1 MSERIVVTAPTG
13 HVGSR
18 VVQLLLQAGARPTL
32 LVRDPGRLDPAVRAA
47 ADVRQGDLTDPGFVR
62 EAAAGA
68 EAAFWLDVTPHTADD
83 PVQESAALGEV
94 FAAAAREVGRN
105 VFLSSG
111 GAELR
116 CGAGH
121 IDGLGRVEELLDT
134 TGAAVTHLR
143 CGYFCTNL
151 LADLDGLR
159 QGVLAA
165 ARAPEE
171 PMAWVDPRDIG
182 EVAAARLLARD
193 WSGRVV
199 QGVHGP
205 EDLTYSQVAAILT
218 AVLDRPVT
226 YHRLS
231 DDDVRAALR
240 AAGLGE
246 GAVEGIVGMT
256 AGTRGLRPDP
266 PRTALTTTPTTLGE
280 WAHRVLRPLME

>member
-13 HVGSR
+13 RVGSR
-18 VVQLLLQAGARPTL
+18 VVHLLLQAGARPTL
-32 LVRDPGRLDPAVRAA
+32 LVRDPSRLDPVVRAA
-47 ADVRQGDLTDPGFVR
+47 ADVRQGDLTDRAFVR

-83 PVQESAALGEV
+83 PVKESAALGEV

-116 CGAGH
+116 SGAGH
-121 IDGLGRVEELLDT
+121 IDGLGRIEELLDA

-151 LADLDGLR
+151 LADVDGLR

-165 ARAPEE
+165 ARDPEE

-205 EDLTYSQVAAILT
+205 EDLTYAQVAA
-218 AVLDRPVT
+218 VLAEVLGRPVT

-256 AGTRGLRPDP
+256 AGTRGLRSDP
-266 PRTALTTTPTTLGE
+266 PRTALTTTPTTLAE
-280 WAHRVLRPLME
+280 WAHRVLRPLVQ